1 MNETSYPE
9 RHGAL
14 RDHAAECAECGAQG
28 EAVAAIDRLLR
39 AAPPPVLDAAQLSQR
54 VLMMA
59 GPELARLRGADWRRL
74 AAGVLGSLIPL
85 PLVLAL
91 NALFVALLH
100 TILTL
105 VGLPTIATYV
115 VVSYVAGLVF
125 VLGATYAAIP
135 VLVERSAGPRLIPL
149 A

>member
-1 MNETSYPE
+1 MSEMTHSE
-9 RHGAL
+9 QHDAL
-14 RDHAAECAECGAQG
+14 RAHAAECAECGAQG
-28 EAVAAIDRLLR
+28 EAIATIDRLLL
-39 AAPPPVLDAAQLSQR
+39 AAPAPMLDAAQLSQR

-115 VVSYVAGLVF
+115 VVSYAAGLVF

-135 VLVERSAGPRLIPL
+135 VLVERSAGPRLVPL

>member
-1 MNETSYPE
+1 MTETGHSG

-14 RDHAAECAECGAQG
+14 LDHASQCEECGAQR
-28 EAVAAIDRLLR
+28 EAIATIDRLLMN
-39 AAPPPVLDAAQLSQR
+39 APLPELDPARLSQR
-54 VLMMA
+54 VLAMA
-59 GPELARLRGADWRRL
+59 APELARMRGVDWRRL

-115 VVSYVAGLVF
+115 VVSYAAGLVF

-135 VLVERSAGPRLIPL
+135 VLVERSAGPRLMPL